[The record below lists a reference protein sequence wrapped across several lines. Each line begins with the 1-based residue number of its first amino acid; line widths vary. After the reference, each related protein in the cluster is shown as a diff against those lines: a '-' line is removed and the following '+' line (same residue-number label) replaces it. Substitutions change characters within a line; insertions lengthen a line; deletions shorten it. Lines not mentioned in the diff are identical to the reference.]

1 MTTRDDLA
9 LANRLADAA
18 RAAIRP
24 FFRAR
29 YDMEFKSDQSPVTEA
44 ARAAEA
50 AIRAILEKERP
61 QDGIIGEEY
70 GAARKDAER
79 VWILDPLVATRSF
92 LPGAPHL
99 TTPSAPTPAG
109 WPPLGLHQ

>member
-44 ARAAEA
+44 DRAAEA

-70 GAARKDAER
+70 
-79 VWILDPLVATRSF
+79 RSEEHTSE
-92 LPGAPHL
+92 LQSLMRNSYAVLRMKKTNPR
-99 TTPSAPTPAG
+99 
-109 WPPLGLHQ
+109 

>member
-18 RAAIRP
+18 RTAIRP

-44 ARAAEA
+44 DRATGTAGDPFGLFGEDARN
-50 AIRAILEKERP
+50 P
-61 QDGIIGEEY
+61 GPDGSQTDDGNLN
-70 GAARKDAER
+70 GVFRH
-79 VWILDPLVATRSF
+79 VHSST
-92 LPGAPHL
+92 PG
-99 TTPSAPTPAG
+99 
-109 WPPLGLHQ
+109 